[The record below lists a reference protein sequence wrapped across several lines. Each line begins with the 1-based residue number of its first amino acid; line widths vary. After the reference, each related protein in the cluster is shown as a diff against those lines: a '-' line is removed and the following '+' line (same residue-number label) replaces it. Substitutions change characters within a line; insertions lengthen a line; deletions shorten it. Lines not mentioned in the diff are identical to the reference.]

1 MDGKPNTTTAAATR
15 VAIGDSVTFVHQART
30 WTGTVVKK
38 HRVSAHVVCDH
49 HRGFR
54 VPYALLTVSPGTVRP
69 PVQSHIDHRRAVF
82 HAGDRVQFVVK
93 GTLVAGLLARV
104 NPQRAHVITEDGR
117 EYRVAYTFLQQ
128 VEARP
133 AITVSRTAE
142 EIDAIARRARELL
155 EQHHLARW
163 RFHFD
168 NGRTR
173 AGSCQYGPQVI
184 SLAYEFAKHAP
195 AEEIHDTLLHEIAH
209 ALVGKAHH
217 HDDVWRAKAMAIG
230 CSGRRCH
237 DLQFT
242 PPRYIV
248 QCERGCWVTTAE
260 RRRRHVL
267 CRRCRG
273 TLVYH
278 TYTDE
283 RWRRTQAATREGVE
297 SQGEGRKTNGGQ

>member
-1 MDGKPNTTTAAATR
+1 MDGKPHTTTAAATH
-15 VAIGDSVTFVHQART
+15 VAIGDTVTFVHQART

-38 HRVSAHVVCDH
+38 HRISARVVCDH
-49 HRGFR
+49 HHGFR

-69 PVQSHIDHRRAVF
+69 PVQHHTDHRRALF

-93 GTLVAGLLARV
+93 GANITGLLARV

-117 EYRVAYTFLQQ
+117 EYRVAYAFLQQ
-128 VEARP
+128 VEACP
-133 AITVSRTAE
+133 VATVTRTAA
-142 EIDAIARRARELL
+142 EIDAIAQHARELL
-155 EQHHLARW
+155 EQHHLSLW
-163 RFHFD
+163 RFRFD
-168 NGRTR
+168 NGRKR
-173 AGSCQYGPQVI
+173 VGSCQYGPQVI

-209 ALVGKAHH
+209 ALVGKAHQ
-217 HDDVWRAKAMAIG
+217 HDDVWRTKAIAIG
-230 CSGRRCH
+230 CSGKRCH

-260 RRRRHVL
+260 RRRRNVR

-273 TLVYH
+273 ALSYQ
-278 TYTDE
+278 TYTEE
-283 RWRRTQAATREGVE
+283 RWQRTQAATLEGVE
-297 SQGEGRKTNGGQ
+297 SQRE

>member
-1 MDGKPNTTTAAATR
+1 MDGKPHTTTAAATH
-15 VAIGDSVTFVHQART
+15 VAIGDTVTFVHQART

-54 VPYALLTVSPGTVRP
+54 VPYALLTVSPGTGQP

-117 EYRVAYTFLQQ
+117 EYRVAYAVLQQ
-128 VEARP
+128 MEARP
-133 AITVSRTAE
+133 AATVTRTAAE
-142 EIDAIARRARELL
+142 LDAIAQQARALL
-155 EQHHLARW
+155 AQHHLSLWSFR
-163 RFHFD
+163 FD
-168 NGRTR
+168 NGRKR
-173 AGSCQYGPQVI
+173 AGSCQFGAQVI
-184 SLAYEFAKHAP
+184 SLSYEFAKHAP
-195 AEEIHDTLLHEIAH
+195 AEEIRDTLLHEIAH

-217 HDDVWRAKAMAIG
+217 HDDVWRTQAIALG
-230 CSGRRCH
+230 CSGKRCH
-237 DLQFT
+237 ELQFT

-248 QCERGCWVTTAE
+248 QCERGCWVMTAE
-260 RRRRHVL
+260 RRRRNVL

-273 TLVYH
+273 ALIYQ
-278 TYTDE
+278 TYTEE
-283 RWRRTQAATREGVE
+283 RWQRTQAATLEGVE
-297 SQGEGRKTNGGQ
+297 SQRE

>member
-1 MDGKPNTTTAAATR
+1 MDGNPHATR
-15 VAIGDSVTFVHQART
+15 GAHVAIGDTVTFVHQAWT

-38 HRVSAHVVCDH
+38 HRGSAHVVCDQN
-49 HRGFR
+49 RGFC
-54 VPYALLTVSPGTVRP
+54 VPYALLTVIPGTGRP
-69 PVQSHIDHRRAVF
+69 PVQSHIDHRRAPF
-82 HAGDRVQFVVK
+82 HPGDRVQFVVK

-104 NPQRAHVITEDGR
+104 NPQRAHVIAADGR
-117 EYRVAYTFLQQ
+117 EYRVSYAELQQ
-128 VEARP
+128 VDTRP
-133 AITVSRTAE
+133 TVTISRTAA
-142 EIDAIARRARELL
+142 EIDAIAQHARELL
-155 EQHHLARW
+155 AQHHLSLWSFR
-163 RFHFD
+163 FD
-168 NGRTR
+168 NGRKR

-230 CSGRRCH
+230 CSGKRCH
-237 DLQFT
+237 ELQFT

-267 CRRCRG
+267 CRRCHG
-273 TLVYH
+273 ALIYH
-278 TYTDE
+278 TYTEE

-297 SQGEGRKTNGGQ
+297 SQREGRKTNGGQ

>member
-1 MDGKPNTTTAAATR
+1 MDGNPHTTSGAH
-15 VAIGDSVTFVHQART
+15 VAIGDTVTFVHQART

-38 HRVSAHVVCDH
+38 HRASAHVVCDH

-54 VPYALLTVSPGTVRP
+54 VPYALLTVSPGGVRP
-69 PVQSHIDHRRAVF
+69 PVQSHIDHRRATF
-82 HAGDRVQFVVK
+82 HAGDQVQFMVK
-93 GTLVAGLLARV
+93 GTLVAGLLARL

-117 EYRVAYTFLQQ
+117 EYRVAYAVLQQ

-133 AITVSRTAE
+133 AATVSRTAE
-142 EIDAIARRARELL
+142 EIDAIAQQARELL
-155 EQHHLARW
+155 EQHHLLLW
-163 RFHFD
+163 SFQFD

-173 AGSCQYGPQVI
+173 AGSCQYGTQVI
-184 SLAYEFAKHAP
+184 SLSYEFAKHAP
-195 AEEIHDTLLHEIAH
+195 AEEIHDTILHEIAH

-217 HDDVWRAKAMAIG
+217 HDDVWRATARAIG

-242 PPRYIV
+242 LPRYIV

-260 RRRRHVL
+260 RRRRNVL

-273 TLVYH
+273 ALIYH
-278 TYTDE
+278 TYTEE
-283 RWRRTQAATREGVE
+283 RWQRTQAATMEGVE
-297 SQGEGRKTNGGQ
+297 SQRE